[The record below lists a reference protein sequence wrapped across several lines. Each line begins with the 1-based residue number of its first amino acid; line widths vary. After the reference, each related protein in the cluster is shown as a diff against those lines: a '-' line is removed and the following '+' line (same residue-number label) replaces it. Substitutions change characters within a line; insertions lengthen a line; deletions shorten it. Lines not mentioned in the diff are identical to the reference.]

1 MVWQEGCACMG
12 AQENAIG
19 VCRCG
24 VSGGEGEDVCAKG
37 DGVCAKGDGVC
48 EGGWGVLA
56 QACVCV
62 SSCVIEWLHG
72 VTK

>member
-48 EGGWGVLA
+48 LRRRVCV
-56 QACVCV
+56 CVCV